1 MKKILLAFLL
11 VNFGYGFSQV
21 NWMTMNQ
28 ALDAQKKNPKKI
40 LVEFY
45 ANWCGPCKDMEKYT
59 FGNPD
64 IARYI
69 NENYYAVKFDAEGD
83 ESVEFLG
90 KKFENPQFNVNK
102 KSNIGNQH
110 QFARYLNITSYPTT
124 MFIDTDG
131 ELITGLVGYF
141 SAMDIEPYLV
151 FIATEEYKK
160 TKTQEQWEVYRSKFK
175 GKINKK

>member
-1 MKKILLAFLL
+1 
-11 VNFGYGFSQV
+11 
-21 NWMTMNQ
+21 
-28 ALDAQKKNPKKI
+28 
-40 LVEFY
+40 
-45 ANWCGPCKDMEKYT
+45 MEKYT

-69 NENYYAVKFDAEGD
+69 NENYYAVKFDTEGD

-124 MFIDTDG
+124 MFIDTDL
-131 ELITGLVGYF
+131 ELITGLIGYF

-151 FIATEEYKK
+151 FIATEEYKN